1 MTINEYNRTKEALN
15 KRQKV
20 NEIAADIVD
29 NELAKLIVS
38 KAQENLNA
46 PTVGDLENI
55 YQRIKST
62 M

>member
-1 MTINEYNRTKEALN
+1 MTLNEYNRTKESLD

-38 KAQENLNA
+38 KAQESLNA
-46 PTVGDLENI
+46 PSVGDLENI
-55 YQRIKST
+55 YQRIKLT